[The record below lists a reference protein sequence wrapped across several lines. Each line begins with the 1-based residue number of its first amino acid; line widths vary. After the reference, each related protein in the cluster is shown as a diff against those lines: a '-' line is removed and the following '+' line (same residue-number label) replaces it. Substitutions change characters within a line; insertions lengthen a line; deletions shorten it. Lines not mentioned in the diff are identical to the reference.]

1 MTARTRRR
9 LAQGGSFLLA
19 GVLLWL
25 ALRGVDLQTVWEALR
40 TADYRWLA
48 PLALLMLAS
57 HLLRAWR
64 WVLLLRATDAP
75 PKSRP
80 ATLRGAFYSVMIGY
94 MVNYAAPRLGEAA
107 RTANLSARTR
117 RPFSG
122 VFGTVVVE
130 RLLDTAVLG
139 LALVSTG
146 LLLIDQ
152 LGVLNERGALA
163 GGALVVWG
171 LRRRALWAD
180 YVRPTLR
187 SFKSGL
193 LSLGRTGRPWA
204 LTVST
209 AGIWVCYGLMA
220 YLPLLILE
228 MAGPYDLSLID
239 GWCLMALGAIGVAI
253 PSPGGTGSYHYI
265 TIQSLVWLFAVP
277 RAPAATYA
285 VLTHGAQL
293 VVYVIVGFACLLAQG
308 RTLGDL
314 WGGGEPDWDRV
325 ETAASKPK
333 RRPAPASSRFVRA
346 IKRRQREAPA
356 DPRSGTPTRPPSAAP
371 RPAPRSSRRC
381 AGCRLRGRSPAPSRA
396 PPSGACCRSCARAP
410 PAARRRASSP
420 ARSRPPPR

>member
-152 LGVLNERGALA
+152 LGVLNERFVTPALARLDAVPVSGLIVAGVGALA
-163 GGALVVWG
+163 GGALVVWE

-314 WGGGEPDWDRV
+314 WGDLRQRPGGEPPSDGG
-325 ETAASKPK
+325 
-333 RRPAPASSRFVRA
+333 RPSPQGHSVACA
-346 IKRRQREAPA
+346 
-356 DPRSGTPTRPPSAAP
+356 PSAAD
-371 RPAPRSSRRC
+371 
-381 AGCRLRGRSPAPSRA
+381 GGRVVRNGSEQTEAQSRA
-396 PPSGACCRSCARAP
+396 GE
-410 PAARRRASSP
+410 
-420 ARSRPPPR
+420 

>member
-1 MTARTRRR
+1 VTARTRRR
-9 LAQGGSFLLA
+9 LTQAGSFLLA

-25 ALRGVDLQTVWEALR
+25 ALRGVDFRTVWDALR

-75 PKSRP
+75 LDSRP
-80 ATLRGAFYSVMIGY
+80 ATLLGAFYSVMIGY
-94 MVNYAAPRLGEAA
+94 MINYAAPRLGEAA

-117 RPFSG
+117 RPFAG

-130 RLLDTAVLG
+130 RLLDTAVLV
-139 LALVSTG
+139 LALISTVF
-146 LLLIDQ
+146 LLADQ
-152 LGVLNERGALA
+152 LGVLNERFLAPALARLDAVPVSRLVVAGVGALA
-163 GGALVVWG
+163 AGALLTWG
-171 LRRRALWAD
+171 LRQRRLWAD

-187 SFKSGL
+187 SFRSGV
-193 LSLGRTGRPWA
+193 LSLGRTGRPAA
-204 LTVST
+204 LVVST
-209 AGIWVCYGLMA
+209 AGIWICYGLMA
-220 YLPLLILE
+220 YLPLLILK
-228 MAGPYDLSLID
+228 MADPYDLSLLD

-293 VVYVIVGFACLLAQG
+293 VVYVIVGFGCLLAQG

-314 WGGGEPDWDRV
+314 WRDLRREDDDDSGGGESPSDGGRQ
-325 ETAASKPK
+325 TAEDGGS
-333 RRPAPASSRFVRA
+333 
-346 IKRRQREAPA
+346 
-356 DPRSGTPTRPPSAAP
+356 
-371 RPAPRSSRRC
+371 
-381 AGCRLRGRSPAPSRA
+381 
-396 PPSGACCRSCARAP
+396 
-410 PAARRRASSP
+410 
-420 ARSRPPPR
+420 